1 MNKHHRL
8 LTRLINTPLAISQ
21 DKLEIISS
29 NVSLKLLAGQALD
42 TGVASPSDKQ
52 ASTSNST
59 AVINVFDS
67 LVSKGGAGES
77 GFTSYQGIK
86 SRVEEAVAKGADKV
100 LFYIDSPGGE
110 VSGLFGLSSYIA
122 SLPSV
127 YGIETVAFT
136 DGSMTS
142 AAYAI
147 GSAAQTVYATESS
160 TVGSIGVIMSLV
172 DVTEADKQD
181 GYNYTILRSKE
192 DKALYNPHEQISSAV
207 IDKYSAMLAELDS
220 LFNAEV
226 AKNRPQLTL
235 ESIVSMKADAFLGN
249 KALELGLI
257 DGIVSSM
264 DEVINLNLNSTTK
277 RGDVMTLE
285 ELKAQL
291 SAKDTELATL
301 QASVTNT
308 VAKAIA
314 DERARCIDIL
324 GAGQS
329 LKITAE
335 QVTKRISA
343 GTAKEDAVDIFT
355 AIADAIGTSTAIDT
369 AAPVEATVSKNL
381 TTDAADTS
389 VEIEGTSYSIKD
401 IVAAAH
407 SLSKG
412 VK

>member
-1 MNKHHRL
+1 
-8 LTRLINTPLAISQ
+8 
-21 DKLEIISS
+21 
-29 NVSLKLLAGQALD
+29 
-42 TGVASPSDKQ
+42 
-52 ASTSNST
+52 
-59 AVINVFDS
+59 
-67 LVSKGGAGES
+67 
-77 GFTSYQGIK
+77 
-86 SRVEEAVAKGADKV
+86 
-100 LFYIDSPGGE
+100 
-110 VSGLFGLSSYIA
+110 
-122 SLPSV
+122 
-127 YGIETVAFT
+127 
-136 DGSMTS
+136 
-142 AAYAI
+142 
-147 GSAAQTVYATESS
+147 
-160 TVGSIGVIMSLV
+160 
-172 DVTEADKQD
+172 
-181 GYNYTILRSKE
+181 
-192 DKALYNPHEQISSAV
+192 
-207 IDKYSAMLAELDS
+207 
-220 LFNAEV
+220 
-226 AKNRPQLTL
+226 
-235 ESIVSMKADAFLGN
+235 MKADAFLGN

-324 GAGQS
+324 GAGQT

-381 TTDAADTS
+381 TTDATETK
-389 VEIEGTSYSIKD
+389 VEIEGSSYSIKD

-407 SLSKG
+407 AISKG

>member
-42 TGVASPSDKQ
+42 TGVASPSEKQ
-52 ASTSNST
+52 VTSSNST

-77 GFTSYQGIK
+77 GFTSYAGIK

-127 YGIETVAFT
+127 YGVETVAFT

-207 IDKYSAMLAELDS
+207 IDKYSAMLAELDN

-264 DEVINLNLNSTTK
+264 DEVINLNSTTK

-381 TTDAADTS
+381 TTDATETK
-389 VEIEGTSYSIKD
+389 VEIEGSSYSIKD

-407 SLSKG
+407 AISKG

>member
-21 DKLEIISS
+21 DKLEVISS

-42 TGVASPSDKQ
+42 SGVAYPTDKTVTTEGK
-52 ASTSNST
+52 TS
-59 AVINVFDS
+59 VINVFDS

-77 GFTSYQGIK
+77 GFTSYSSLKGQ
-86 SRVEEAVAKGADKV
+86 VESAVAKGASKI

-122 SLPSV
+122 SLPDT
-127 YGIETVAFT
+127 YGVETVAFT

-147 GSAAQTVYATESS
+147 GSAAQQVYATESS

-172 DVTEADKQD
+172 DVTEADKAN
-181 GYNYTILRSKE
+181 GYSYTILRSKE
-192 DKALYNPHEQISSAV
+192 DKAIYNPHEQISSAV
-207 IDKYSAMLAELDS
+207 IDKYSEMLAELDS

-235 ESIVSMKADAFLGN
+235 ESIVNMKADAFLGN

-301 QASVTNT
+301 QASVTNA
-308 VAKAIA
+308 VNEAVKG
-314 DERARCIDIL
+314 ERARCLDIL
-324 GAGQS
+324 AAGQT
-329 LKITAE
+329 LKVSAE

-343 GTAKEDAVDIFT
+343 GTAKDDAVDIFT
-355 AIADAIGTSTAIDT
+355 AIAEAVGTATAIDT
-369 AAPVEATVSKNL
+369 ATGADASVSKE
-381 TTDAADTS
+381 TVVGAKEEHK
-389 VEIEGTSYSIKD
+389 VEIDGQAFSMSD
-401 IVAAAH
+401 IIAAAQQM
-407 SLSKG
+407 KG

>member
-1 MNKHHRL
+1 
-8 LTRLINTPLAISQ
+8 
-21 DKLEIISS
+21 
-29 NVSLKLLAGQALD
+29 
-42 TGVASPSDKQ
+42 
-52 ASTSNST
+52 
-59 AVINVFDS
+59 
-67 LVSKGGAGES
+67 
-77 GFTSYQGIK
+77 
-86 SRVEEAVAKGADKV
+86 
-100 LFYIDSPGGE
+100 
-110 VSGLFGLSSYIA
+110 
-122 SLPSV
+122 
-127 YGIETVAFT
+127 
-136 DGSMTS
+136 
-142 AAYAI
+142 
-147 GSAAQTVYATESS
+147 
-160 TVGSIGVIMSLV
+160 
-172 DVTEADKQD
+172 
-181 GYNYTILRSKE
+181 
-192 DKALYNPHEQISSAV
+192 
-207 IDKYSAMLAELDS
+207 MLAELDS

-235 ESIVSMKADAFLGN
+235 ESIVNMKADAFLGN

-324 GAGQS
+324 GAGQT

-381 TTDAADTS
+381 TTDATETK
-389 VEIEGTSYSIKD
+389 VEIEGSSYSIKD

-407 SLSKG
+407 AISKG

>member
-1 MNKHHRL
+1 
-8 LTRLINTPLAISQ
+8 
-21 DKLEIISS
+21 
-29 NVSLKLLAGQALD
+29 
-42 TGVASPSDKQ
+42 
-52 ASTSNST
+52 
-59 AVINVFDS
+59 
-67 LVSKGGAGES
+67 
-77 GFTSYQGIK
+77 
-86 SRVEEAVAKGADKV
+86 
-100 LFYIDSPGGE
+100 
-110 VSGLFGLSSYIA
+110 
-122 SLPSV
+122 
-127 YGIETVAFT
+127 
-136 DGSMTS
+136 MTS

-147 GSAAQTVYATESS
+147 GSAAQQVYATESS

-172 DVTEADKQD
+172 DVTEADKAN
-181 GYNYTILRSKE
+181 GYSYTILRSKE
-192 DKALYNPHEQISSAV
+192 DKAIYNPHEQISSAV
-207 IDKYSAMLAELDS
+207 IDKYSAMLTELDS

-235 ESIVSMKADAFLGN
+235 ESIVNMKADAFLGN

-324 GAGQS
+324 AAGQS

-343 GTAKEDAVDIFT
+343 GTAKEDVVDIFT

-381 TTDAADTS
+381 TTDATETK
-389 VEIEGTSYSIKD
+389 VEIEGSSYSISE

-407 SLSKG
+407 AISKG

>member
-21 DKLEIISS
+21 DKLEVISS

-42 TGVASPSDKQ
+42 TGVATPTEKTTV
-52 ASTSNST
+52 TSKTT

-77 GFTSYQGIK
+77 GFTSYAGIK
-86 SRVEEAVAKGADKV
+86 SSVQQAIAKGANTL

-122 SLPSV
+122 SLPDT
-127 YGIETVAFT
+127 YGVETIAFT

-147 GSAAQTVYATESS
+147 GSAAQQVYATESS

-172 DVTEADKQD
+172 DVTEADTKA
-181 GYNYTILRSKE
+181 GYSYTILRSKE

-235 ESIVSMKADAFLGN
+235 EAIVNMKADAFLGN

-264 DEVINLNLNSTTK
+264 DEVINLNVNSTK

-314 DERARCIDIL
+314 DERARCLDIL
-324 GAGQS
+324 AAGQT

-335 QVTKRISA
+335 QVNKRISA

-369 AAPVEATVSKNL
+369 ATPVEATVSKTL
-381 TTDAADTS
+381 TTEATDTK
-389 VEIEGTSYSIKD
+389 VEIEGTSYSISD

-407 SLSKG
+407 AISKG
-412 VK
+412 AK

>member
-1 MNKHHRL
+1 
-8 LTRLINTPLAISQ
+8 
-21 DKLEIISS
+21 
-29 NVSLKLLAGQALD
+29 
-42 TGVASPSDKQ
+42 
-52 ASTSNST
+52 
-59 AVINVFDS
+59 
-67 LVSKGGAGES
+67 
-77 GFTSYQGIK
+77 
-86 SRVEEAVAKGADKV
+86 
-100 LFYIDSPGGE
+100 
-110 VSGLFGLSSYIA
+110 
-122 SLPSV
+122 
-127 YGIETVAFT
+127 
-136 DGSMTS
+136 MTS

-147 GSAAQTVYATESS
+147 GSAAQQVYATESS

-172 DVTEADKQD
+172 DVTEADAKA
-181 GYNYTILRSKE
+181 GYSYTILRSKE

-235 ESIVSMKADAFLGN
+235 EAIVNMKADAFLGN

-264 DEVINLNLNSTTK
+264 DEVINLNVNSTK

-314 DERARCIDIL
+314 DERARCLDIL
-324 GAGQS
+324 AAGQT

-335 QVTKRISA
+335 QVNKRISA

-369 AAPVEATVSKNL
+369 ATPVEATVSKTL
-381 TTDAADTS
+381 TTEATDTK
-389 VEIEGTSYSIKD
+389 VEIEGTSYSISD

-407 SLSKG
+407 AISKG
-412 VK
+412 AK